1 MQVPRHRSYRY
12 GLHAG
17 VENQNTYTQPCVTHT
32 LVRSQET
39 AGDEGSVT
47 SIKRERMIE
56 MNRPGNVEGGSTHNK
71 ACTIRIVVTMTIV
84 DYTSHCGPR
93 VWCRIAIPVRLTI
106 VKWAHS
112 SASDEIKGE

>member
-32 LVRSQET
+32 LARSQET

-56 MNRPGNVEGGSTHNK
+56 TNGPGNVEVG
-71 ACTIRIVVTMTIV
+71 
-84 DYTSHCGPR
+84 YTSHCSPR

-106 VKWAHS
+106 VKWARS